1 MGKKFVIKQ
10 LATDRKDSSLKLYFR
25 EISKYPILSP
35 EEEIKLTQKVKEGDN
50 KAIRDLINA
59 NLRFVISVAK
69 QYQGKGL
76 DLVDLIQEG
85 NCGLIKAAQDY
96 DPSKGFR
103 FISYAVWWIRQSI
116 LKALFNKGKIIRVPT
131 NQLLNNVKINK
142 VNRQYEAENEIPPST
157 NELENMTNLSAQK
170 IANATATYYKTISL
184 EAPFKEADSS
194 SLIDVFPNKDSKLPN
209 ENIMK
214 LDLNK
219 ELELI
224 LSKMSNRESDIVRLI
239 FGIDVNKMSFDE
251 IANRF
256 GVGEER
262 IKQLLRLSLRNMKEK
277 FGDKLIE
284 FL

>member
-10 LATDRKDSSLKLYFR
+10 LATDRKDSSLKSYFR
-25 EISKYPILSP
+25 EVSKYSVLSP
-35 EEEIKLTQKVKEGDN
+35 EEEIKLTQRVKEGDN

-85 NCGLIKAAQDY
+85 NCGLIKAGQNY
-96 DPSKGFR
+96 DPSRGFR

-116 LKALFNKGKIIRVPT
+116 LKALFDKSKIIRVPT

-142 VNRQYEAENEIPPST
+142 ISRQYEAENEILPST
-157 NELENMTNLSAQK
+157 DELENMTNLSAQK
-170 IANATATYYKTISL
+170 IANAAATYYRTVSL

-194 SLIDVFPNKDSKLPN
+194 SLIDVFPNNNSELPN
-209 ENIMK
+209 EHILK
-214 LDLNK
+214 EDLSK

-224 LSKMSNRESDIVRLI
+224 LSNISNRESDIIRMI
-239 FGIDVNKMSFDE
+239 FGINVDKMSFEE

-256 GVGEER
+256 GIGEER
-262 IKQLLRLSLRNMKEK
+262 VKQLLRGALKNIK
-277 FGDKLIE
+277 DKYGSKLVN

>member
-10 LATDRKDSSLKLYFR
+10 LATDRKDSSLKSYFR
-25 EISKYPILSP
+25 EISKYSVLSP
-35 EEEIKLTQKVKEGDN
+35 EKEIKLTQKVKEGDN
-50 KAIRDLINA
+50 KAAQDLINA
-59 NLRFVISVAK
+59 NLRFVVSVAK

-96 DPSKGFR
+96 DPNKGFR

-116 LKALFNKGKIIRVPT
+116 LKALFDKSKLIRVPT

-142 VNRQYEAENEIPPST
+142 VSRQYEAENEIPPST
-157 NELENMTNLSAQK
+157 DELEDMTNLSAQK
-170 IANATATYYKTISL
+170 VANAAATYYKTVSL
-184 EAPFKEADSS
+184 EAPFKETDNS
-194 SLIDVFPNKDSKLPN
+194 SLIDVFPNNNSELPN
-209 ENIMK
+209 KHILKE
-214 LDLNK
+214 DLNK

-224 LSKMSNRESDIVRLI
+224 LSNIPNRESDIIRMV
-239 FGIDVNKMSFDE
+239 FGINVDRMSFDE

-262 IKQLLRLSLRNMKEK
+262 IKQLLRNALKYIKEK
-277 FGDKLIE
+277 YSNYLIN